1 MITTKFKICSSVAI
15 AISSIILFFACDDEK
30 VYPETRLFMP
40 VLNEDLSS
48 KDNTIIVNMAKM
60 KKALSYTL
68 EVSRDTFKTVDYT
81 IQTDQNYLVLNSEQ
95 LNGETLFW
103 NTLYQ
108 VRVVAHAED
117 SQYDSKPSMLGNVR
131 TAKYPSIMT
140 VPTAADV
147 VDVGARV
154 FWRNEGAPVTAIK
167 VFAAKDLKMATVLS
181 QAVVTTG
188 DQTALTK
195 IIYGLQ
201 PGTNYTIA
209 IYSGETLRGYEN
221 FKTLAQGPSGPLVI
235 DLRQVTFKESLVTD
249 TIPDIP
255 AGSLVLLKKG
265 KTYVMNGAALEL
277 SKSLTFTS
285 GLDFGDNARL
295 HFTGN
300 FNFPTTNPT
309 VDSLVFTDVILTG
322 ASIGSNYVGNFS
334 RAGTLKKIKFVN
346 VNGKIFRGL
355 VRTQGGVAIT
365 INDYIVSNCVMD
377 SIGNYG
383 MLTVDNVANKVDNI
397 TIENSTISKAN
408 VFLHSKNNLNTLNLI
423 GCTISETPVQTT
435 GIMFR
440 FSGGAGKN
448 DVTGGI
454 TIKDCIWGHGWD
466 VAATGAVTVVGY
478 QGLPATNFNILNT
491 WATSDFGMISGQIP
505 GFPSNAY
512 NNTAVT
518 LWEDPYKEDF
528 DIKDTGFGGKSSAG
542 DPRWRVKL

>member
-1 MITTKFKICSSVAI
+1 MITRKFKICSSIAI

-68 EVSRDTFKTVDYT
+68 EVSRDTFKTIDYT

-108 VRVVAHAED
+108 VRAVAHAED
-117 SQYDSKPSMLGNVR
+117 PQYDSKISMLGNVR

-154 FWRNEGAPVTAIK
+154 FWRNEGAPVTTIK

-181 QAVVTTG
+181 QTVVTAA

-209 IYSGETLRGYEN
+209 IYSGEALRGYEN
-221 FKTLAQGPSGPLVI
+221 FKTLAQGPSGPQVI
-235 DLRQVTFKESLVTD
+235 DLRQVTFKASLVTD

-255 AGSLVLLKKG
+255 AGSLILLKKG
-265 KTYVMNGAALEL
+265 KTYTMTGSALEI

-300 FNFPTTNPT
+300 FNFSATTPTI
-309 VDSLVFTDVILTG
+309 DSLVFRDVTVTG
-322 ASIGSNYVGNFS
+322 AAIGTNYVCNFN
-334 RAGTLKKIKFVN
+334 RAGTVGLIRFDN
-346 VNGKIFRGL
+346 VKGRIFRGL
-355 VRTQGGVAIT
+355 VRTQNPVAIT
-365 INDYIVSNCVMD
+365 IGTYVVNNCMLD
-377 SIGNYG
+377 SLGGYG
-383 MLTVDNVANKVDNI
+383 VLTVDNASNKVDNI
-397 TIENSTISKAN
+397 SITNTTVSKAN
-408 VFLHSKNNLNTLNLI
+408 VFLHIKNNVNTLNLT
-423 GCTISETPVQTT
+423 GCTISESPVQTT

-440 FSGGAGKN
+440 FSGGGGKN
-448 DVTGGI
+448 NVVGGI
-454 TIKDCIWGHGWD
+454 NIKDCIWGHGWD
-466 VAATGAVTVVGY
+466 VLKNGLKTVIGFE
-478 QGLPATNFNILNT
+478 GLPTTNFNIVNT
-491 WATSDFGMISGQIP
+491 FAPSDFGFVSAPIP
-505 GFPSNAY
+505 GFPPNAY
-512 NNTAVT
+512 AGTAAA
-518 LWEDPYKEDF
+518 LWTDPYKAVF
-528 DIKDTGFGGKSSAG
+528 NIKDSGFSGKSTAG